1 MATDPAA
8 PVTLDQLIGVVVSHN
23 PEADALGH
31 LRDAVLV
38 GRLLDE
44 QADQLIGH
52 FVDEARQ
59 AGASWTSIGDS
70 LGVSKQ
76 AAQQRFVLTDDDVDG
91 FRNRLFGRFTPRAR
105 QAVQAARDEAQ
116 RLAADRVEPAH
127 LVLGLLSETEGIAAR
142 ALAAQG
148 IGLDEAEARFE
159 APEAPAKKPPAFS
172 NEAKRAMQLA
182 LREAL
187 KRGHNYIGTEH
198 LLLGVLAA
206 GEGSGVEL
214 LVALGVDA
222 AAAEASIE
230 ELLAASMPAKQRRRG
245 RRS

>member
-1 MATDPAA
+1 
-8 PVTLDQLIGVVVSHN
+8 VVVSHN
-23 PEADALGH
+23 PEGDALVH

-38 GRLLDE
+38 SRFLEE

-52 FVDEARQ
+52 FVDEARES
-59 AGASWTSIGDS
+59 GASWTTIGQS

-76 AAQQRFVLTDDDVDG
+76 AAQQRFVLGEDELADLSSRM
-91 FRNRLFGRFTPRAR
+91 FSRFTVRAR
-105 QAVQAARDEAQ
+105 QAVQTGREEAQ
-116 RLAADRVEPAH
+116 RLDADRVEPAH
-127 LVLGLLSETEGIAAR
+127 LVLGLLSETEGVAAR

-148 IGLDEAEARFE
+148 VELDAAQARFE
-159 APEAPAKKPPAFS
+159 EPASPAKKPPRFS
-172 NEAKRAMQLA
+172 TDAKKVMQLA

-214 LVALGVDA
+214 LVELGVDVA
-222 AAAEASIE
+222 AVETSIVAMLAS
-230 ELLAASMPAKQRRRG
+230 LMPPKKEGRG